1 MLMTNAEFNP
11 VSTVFKNR
19 TLPSVYNALSR
30 VFITFNWEQIL
41 MLVENYHHLQTF
53 SVIYL

>member
-1 MLMTNAEFNP
+1 MTNAEFNP